1 MGQHHHGQ
9 GHQRQGERGIPD
21 SLLVGLLAFL
31 LGLTILAWL
40 ATGLAGLFAHGA
52 WPDGVTFARTPLA
65 LRRLM
70 GAPQDIPAAWPD
82 TPPDQLSGYG
92 LFWGLLIG
100 ELMVLVV
107 LTIFVLGVLARL
119 RAQRETARAA
129 AGAAEPSKASPGHP
143 AAPDGLRPRGP
154 STHDRPHG
162 HPHGG
167 AVPGHESAGLHPAA
181 GYGPGGGPHPGAGAA
196 AYGPGGPHPAA
207 GSAGYAPGGLT
218 HTGADAG
225 HGPAGLP
232 HPDAGAGAGPGPAPV
247 PGAPATPG
255 GPGLAPDAGCSTG
268 ARGTAGHA
276 PHPTYAQHPTG
287 PTPHMAAGTAASA
300 TGPTGVAALPTS
312 PTGVTAPPT
321 DPTGAAPSTG
331 TQGPT
336 AAHGPYSHPGTDPS
350 HQQAATL
357 APPPGTPAVAG
368 QLLAPDGRNTGA
380 VPSPRAP
387 RLLYGGPEA
396 RRPTA
401 VQAVLDAEG
410 AALVVTSDPAVW
422 AETKDARA
430 KLGPVLVYDPG
441 HLCDTPARLHWS
453 PTTGCERA
461 DIAAARA
468 VALLA
473 PIRPQARLDAAM
485 ADTAETLLSS
495 WLHAAAVD
503 GRPFRQVHRWAQ
515 GHSAHEPVRILRTHP
530 KASSGAAGLLESA
543 LTAYPERRE
552 IAQELTV
559 RALAALSSVHIREA
573 CTPNR
578 TDSVTLESFA
588 GEGGTLYVVGEAI
601 EDPKSRPGAMPLLT
615 ALTSSVVEH
624 GRRMAA
630 RSTDGRLDPPMT
642 FVLDDVAAVAPLP
655 QLPELLSTGQ
665 DQGLPTLVLLRSQEQ
680 GRARWP
686 DHTLTPG

>member
-1 MGQHHHGQ
+1 MRHNDERQ
-9 GHQRQGERGIPD
+9 GYARQGERGVPD

-40 ATGLAGLFAHGA
+40 ATGLAGLFTHGA

-70 GAPQDIPAAWPD
+70 GAPHDIPAAWPD
-82 TPPDQLSGYG
+82 TPADQLSGYG

-100 ELMVLVV
+100 ELMVLCV
-107 LTIFVLGVLARL
+107 LTIFVLGILARL
-119 RAQRETARAA
+119 KAQRETTRAA
-129 AGAAEPSKASPGHP
+129 ARATKGT
-143 AAPDGLRPRGP
+143 APD
-154 STHDRPHG
+154 HAFRPHT
-162 HPHGG
+162 H
-167 AVPGHESAGLHPAA
+167 
-181 GYGPGGGPHPGAGAA
+181 AGADA
-196 AYGPGGPHPAA
+196 GPDHGPGGPP
-207 GSAGYAPGGLT
+207 
-218 HTGADAG
+218 HTGAG
-225 HGPAGLP
+225 AGLNAAGGGPGANYGYGGPP
-232 HPDAGAGAGPGPAPV
+232 HAGAGAGLNAAGSGPGPDYGHGGPPHAGAGAGLNAAGGSPGPGYGHGGPPHPG
-247 PGAPATPG
+247 PGA
-255 GPGLAPDAGCSTG
+255 GPLAGEA
-268 ARGTAGHA
+268 
-276 PHPTYAQHPTG
+276 
-287 PTPHMAAGTAASA
+287 
-300 TGPTGVAALPTS
+300 
-312 PTGVTAPPT
+312 
-321 DPTGAAPSTG
+321 TGAAYQPGALPHAGAGAGAGADHGLSAAGATAAG
-331 TQGPT
+331 GYGSGAGS
-336 AAHGPYSHPGTDPS
+336 AAHGASAGVGPYLPGSDTSPQ
-350 HQQAATL
+350 HGAASDAVGART
-357 APPPGTPAVAG
+357 PTPASH
-368 QLLAPDGRNTGA
+368 APASPHLQQPATA
-380 VPSPRAP
+380 AFATPEVPAPRTP
-387 RLLYGGPEA
+387 RLLYGSPEV

-410 AALVVTSDPAVW
+410 AALVVTSDPTVW

-453 PTTGCERA
+453 PTTGCDRA

-485 ADTAETLLSS
+485 ADTAETLLSG

-552 IAQELTV
+552 IAQELTA
-559 RALAALSSVHIREA
+559 RALAALSSIHIREA

-630 RSTDGRLDPPMT
+630 RSSDGRLDPPMT

-686 DHTLTPG
+686 DHQLTTGQTEP

>member
-1 MGQHHHGQ
+1 MGQHHHGP
-9 GHQRQGERGIPD
+9 GHDRQGERGIPD

-65 LRRLM
+65 LRHLM
-70 GAPQDIPAAWPD
+70 GAPHDIPAAWPD

-100 ELMVLVV
+100 ELMILGV

-119 RAQRETARAA
+119 KAQRETARARA
-129 AGAAEPSKASPGHP
+129 AADASEPAKAPPGHP
-143 AAPDGLRPRGP
+143 AAPGP
-154 STHDRPHG
+154 SPAHQGTATG
-162 HPHGG
+162 Y
-167 AVPGHESAGLHPAA
+167 ESAGVPPAGT
-181 GYGPGGGPHPGAGAA
+181 GYGPGGGPHPAAGAA
-196 AYGPGGPHPAA
+196 YCPGGPHLAA
-207 GSAGYAPGGLT
+207 GSAGYAPGALT

-232 HPDAGAGAGPGPAPV
+232 HPDAGTGVQPGAGIGPS
-247 PGAPATPG
+247 
-255 GPGLAPDAGCSTG
+255 DTG
-268 ARGTAGHA
+268 ARGTADHA
-276 PHPTYAQHPTG
+276 PPHTYAPHHTG
-287 PTPHMAAGTAASA
+287 LTPHMAADAAASA
-300 TGPTGVAALPTS
+300 TGPTGIAPAPTS
-312 PTGVTAPPT
+312 PTGATAT
-321 DPTGAAPSTG
+321 PTGVPGPAPV
-331 TQGPT
+331 
-336 AAHGPYSHPGTDPS
+336 PYSLPRPDPS
-350 HQQAATL
+350 PQQAAAP
-357 APPPGTPAVAG
+357 APPPGSPAAAG
-368 QLLAPDGRNTGA
+368 PLLTADARNTGA
-380 VPSPRAP
+380 VPAPRAP
-387 RLLYGGPEA
+387 RLVYGGPEA

-453 PTTGCERA
+453 PTSGCERA

-552 IAQELTV
+552 VAQELTV

-630 RSTDGRLDPPMT
+630 RSSDGRLDPPMT

-665 DQGLPTLVLLRSQEQ
+665 DQGLLTLVLLRSQEQ